1 MVAVPTIGPTSGAE
15 GLVLMDTET
24 DFWCG
29 SLNGMHVVYDPKI
42 QVPGSRWVLLFQ
54 VRRNGLIPYTKAHAR
69 SVLHPISD
77 LESRLSALKAYEYW
91 HRTATHLTL
100 ADAASDIRRKDEYL
114 EKKLANAIAMHR
126 HCLERVAIPYGGITE
141 PDGRGVIRNTVCR
154 GCHRDIGTE
163 AHLLCNR
170 CGWIV
175 CLSCG
180 ACGCGWEG
188 GERRDL

>member
-1 MVAVPTIGPTSGAE
+1 MI
-15 GLVLMDTET
+15 TET

-42 QVPGSRWVLLFQ
+42 QVPGSRWVLLYQ

-77 LESRLSALKAYEYW
+77 PESSLSALKAYENW
-91 HRTATHLTL
+91 RRTVTDSTLT
-100 ADAASDIRRKDEYL
+100 DAESDIRRKDEYL
-114 EKKLANAIAMHR
+114 EVRVASAMAMHR
-126 HCLERVAIPYGGITE
+126 RCLEKVAIPYNGTTE
-141 PDGRGVIRNTVCR
+141 PDGRGVIRNTACR

-175 CLSCG
+175 CMSCG
-180 ACGCGWEG
+180 TCGCGWEG
-188 GERRDL
+188 PSRPE